1 VVVSDAEHEPDGSA
15 LGWFDGSV
23 PDGPDPYRRVDL
35 HKLPVWIQY
44 VIALVT
50 VAVVVGL
57 ALAFSGGEDETP
69 SWLTDTLPPVLGA
82 LAIVVGAGLL
92 ISRARR
98 RHKASRTSSQ

>member
-1 VVVSDAEHEPDGSA
+1 MPNTTRTEARWGG
-15 LGWFDGSV
+15 LMGCM

-57 ALAFSGGEDETP
+57 ALAFSGEDETP
-69 SWLTDTLPPVLGA
+69 SWLTDTLPPILGA

-98 RHKASRTSSQ
+98 RHRASRTSSE

>member
-1 VVVSDAEHEPDGSA
+1 MIGSM
-15 LGWFDGSV
+15 

-57 ALAFSGGEDETP
+57 ALAFSGGEHETP
-69 SWLTDTLPPVLGA
+69 SWLTDTLPPILGA

-98 RHKASRTSSQ
+98 RHRASRTSSQ